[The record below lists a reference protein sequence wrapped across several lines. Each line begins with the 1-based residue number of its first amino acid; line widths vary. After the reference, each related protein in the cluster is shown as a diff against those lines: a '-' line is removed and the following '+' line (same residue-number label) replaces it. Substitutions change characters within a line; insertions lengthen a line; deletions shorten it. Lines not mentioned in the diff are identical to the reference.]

1 MHADKRRD
9 FKQEHEM
16 SIKSEFM
23 QGVKEGRRKSLT
35 LTKTQRAIYFV
46 IVTSFLIVLSFLI
59 AWAIYFV
66 VV

>member
-1 MHADKRRD
+1 
-9 FKQEHEM
+9 M

>member
-1 MHADKRRD
+1 MHAYKRRD